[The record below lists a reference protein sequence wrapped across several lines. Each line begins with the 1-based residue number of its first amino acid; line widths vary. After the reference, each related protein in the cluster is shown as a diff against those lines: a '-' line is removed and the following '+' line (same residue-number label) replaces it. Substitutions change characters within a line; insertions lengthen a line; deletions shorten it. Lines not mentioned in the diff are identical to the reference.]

1 MREEFKMIG
10 LATTVLPT
18 DKPQIIT
25 SRLINAPRELVWKVL
40 TSPDHIKHC
49 WGPDGFTHTITKMDV
64 QPGGQWLFMMH
75 GPDGTDYPNRV
86 NYHTVKPPSFMSF
99 EHDGGK
105 DGPGEFRFNGEIEL
119 FDEGSKTR
127 IEMRLTL
134 GSIEMRDGIAGYAA
148 AGGRQN
154 LERLAAYL
162 APMVDPLNK
171 FVIEHTFPVSQ
182 ARLFEV
188 CTKVEHVQKW
198 MSPSGTKV
206 MKAQQDLKPGGSYH
220 YGMEMP
226 DGNVMW
232 GLATYREITP
242 NSQLIYA
249 QSFSD
254 KDGGITS
261 HPMAPTWPLEML
273 TVFDFIPEGENQTR
287 LKITWIN
294 TRISDDEIKTFASAH
309 AGMTQGWTGSLDQ
322 LNIYLVANP

>member
-1 MREEFKMIG
+1 MVG
-10 LATTVLPT
+10 LSTTQLPK

-25 SRLINAPRELVWKVL
+25 SRLLNASRDLVWKVL
-40 TSPDHIKHC
+40 TSPDHVKHC
-49 WGPDGFTHTITKMDV
+49 WGPDGFTNTITKMDV
-64 QPGGQWLFMMH
+64 SPGGQWLFMMH

-86 NYHTVKPPSFMSF
+86 SYHTVKAPSFMAF

-119 FDEGSKTR
+119 FEEGSKTR

-148 AGGRQN
+148 EGGRQN
-154 LERLAAYL
+154 LERLAVYL

-171 FVIEHTFPVSQ
+171 FVIERSYPASQ

-188 CTKVEHVQKW
+188 CSHVQHLKHW
-198 MSPSGTKV
+198 MSPAGMKV
-206 MKAQQDLKPGGSYH
+206 IKAEQDLKPGGTYH
-220 YGMEMP
+220 YGLEMP
-226 DGNVMW
+226 DGNTMW
-232 GLATYREITP
+232 GKATYKEIT
-242 NSQLIYA
+242 
-249 QSFSD
+249 
-254 KDGGITS
+254 DGGITA

-273 TVFDFIPEGENQTR
+273 TVLDFIPESEHQTR

-294 TRISDDEIKTFASAH
+294 ARTSDEETKTFHAAH

-322 LNIYLVANP
+322 LSVYLAANP